1 MKDIQF
7 DKVSMC
13 LKLSCSALL
22 ISGSMIG
29 YGFASDM
36 TAQAKETSSSF
47 HTSESKDESLKDKI
61 DDAKDDIDRLTHL
74 KEDSRQDYHK
84 QLDDV
89 SDNATLDKIIE
100 DAKKEDR
107 KLKLLDKE
115 THQTTNS
122 DKNASTEKNNEN
134 VKDTKDNDDV
144 TKDLDKILAD
154 LDVSSE
160 KVDNPQQKSDETNQ
174 VQSQSNVR
182 DTQQTSN
189 RNQTSVLDDLDK
201 IKQDTTLDEDV
212 NVTNTQ
218 KDFNRASNQRQDAQ
232 QDSKDQS
239 QETTK
244 KLPQTNIK
252 EQQTLDDLKH
262 IANEADVKQSDH
274 KQDEYVGKIT
284 KELEGSD
291 KIDQAISSQLA
302 SNKMNDD
309 QYINNKRDTLKALE
323 KDVNQRSDF
332 NKQRKQALKQDIRQT
347 EQRMNQQHDLILN
360 QLQQSKDKHKATQ
373 SILDKVMSQN
383 EAKQAMKRIQTKGKT
398 DHQIANQIDK
408 QLDGLAHTSS
418 DNILKSML
426 DQSKDKQQLI
436 KQLLATRLGD
446 KEAQR
451 IAKQLAN
458 GQLSNQQIV
467 EQLKRHIDK
476 QGHVSADDILNDVL
490 NNAKDKRQAIET
502 ILATRIEQGKA
513 KVLADVINRIQ
524 SDKASAL
531 DLIKSAINGK
541 ANDLLQLQQ
550 KMDSAKKDLDYIVS
564 PIKNRPSIFDRINQ
578 QSNQG
583 SRLLDQLNS
592 GGSLLDSILDIP
604 TPTPEKGLTLGSN
617 DGFLDGLFNDDGNLS
632 LPDAG
637 QAVKQHWMPIAL
649 VIAIIGGS
657 MIWFSQR
664 KKSK

>member
-1 MKDIQF
+1 MKDKQF

-29 YGFASDM
+29 YGSASDM
-36 TAQAKETSSSF
+36 TVQAKETSTSH
-47 HTSESKDESLKDKI
+47 HTSESKDESLQDKI

-107 KLKLLDKE
+107 KLKSLDKE
-115 THQTTNS
+115 TQHPTDSAKETS
-122 DKNASTEKNNEN
+122 SEKNAGN
-134 VKDTKDNDDV
+134 VKDKGDV

-154 LDVSSE
+154 LDLSSE
-160 KVDNPQQKSDETNQ
+160 NVDNHQQKDGET
-174 VQSQSNVR
+174 SQAQEQAQPH
-182 DTQQTSN
+182 DKQQTLN
-189 RNQTSVLDDLDK
+189 HKQTSVLDDLDK
-201 IKQDTTLDEDV
+201 IKQDTSLDEDA
-212 NVTNTQ
+212 NTTQ
-218 KDFNRASNQRQDAQ
+218 KQKRSDSSSNQRQDRQ
-232 QDSKDQS
+232 QDSKNQS
-239 QETTK
+239 QSNTRE
-244 KLPQTNIK
+244 LPQSNAK

-262 IANEADVKQSDH
+262 IADEADVKQSDQ
-274 KQDEYVGKIT
+274 KQDGHVGKIT

-291 KIDQAISSQLA
+291 KINQAISSQLS
-302 SNKMNDD
+302 SNNKNGNH
-309 QYINNKRDTLKALE
+309 YINDKRDTLKALE
-323 KDVNQRSDF
+323 QDVNQQSDF
-332 NKQRKQALKQDIRQT
+332 NNQRKQALKQDIRQT

-360 QLQQSKDKHKATQ
+360 QLQQSKDKNKAAQ
-373 SILDKVMSQN
+373 SILDTVMSQH
-383 EAKQAMKRIQTKGKT
+383 EAKQAMKHVKTKGKT
-398 DHQIANQIDK
+398 DQQIANQIDK
-408 QLDGLAHTSS
+408 QLDGLTHTSS

-426 DQSKDKQQLI
+426 DQSEDKQQLI

-513 KVLADVINRIQ
+513 KVLADIINRMQ

-541 ANDLLQLQQ
+541 ANDLLQLQH

-592 GGSLLDSILDIP
+592 GGSLLDSIPDIP

-657 MIWFSQR
+657 IIWYSQR
-664 KKSK
+664 KRSK

>member
-1 MKDIQF
+1 MKDKQF

-29 YGFASDM
+29 YGSASDM
-36 TAQAKETSSSF
+36 SVQAKETSTSH
-47 HTSESKDESLKDKI
+47 HTSESKDESLQDKI

-107 KLKLLDKE
+107 KLKSLDKE
-115 THQTTNS
+115 TQHSTDSAEETPS
-122 DKNASTEKNNEN
+122 EKNAEN
-134 VKDTKDNDDV
+134 VKDKDDV

-154 LDVSSE
+154 LDLSSE
-160 KVDNPQQKSDETNQ
+160 NVDNHQQKDGET
-174 VQSQSNVR
+174 SQAQEQAQPH
-182 DTQQTSN
+182 DKQQTLN
-189 RNQTSVLDDLDK
+189 HKQTSVLDDLDK
-201 IKQDTTLDEDV
+201 IKQDTSLDEGAD
-212 NVTNTQ
+212 TTQ
-218 KDFNRASNQRQDAQ
+218 KQKRSDSSSNQRQDRQ
-232 QDSKDQS
+232 QDSKNQS
-239 QETTK
+239 QSNTRE
-244 KLPQTNIK
+244 LPQSNAK

-262 IANEADVKQSDH
+262 IADEADVKQSDQ
-274 KQDEYVGKIT
+274 KQDGHVGKIT

-291 KIDQAISSQLA
+291 KINQAISSQLS
-302 SNKMNDD
+302 SNNMNGNH
-309 QYINNKRDTLKALE
+309 YINDKRDTLKALE
-323 KDVNQRSDF
+323 QDVNQQSDF
-332 NKQRKQALKQDIRQT
+332 NNQRKQALKQDIRQT

-360 QLQQSKDKHKATQ
+360 QLQQSKDKNKAAQ
-373 SILDKVMSQN
+373 SILDTVMSQH
-383 EAKQAMKRIQTKGKT
+383 EAKQAMKHVKTKGKT
-398 DHQIANQIDK
+398 DQQIANQIDK
-408 QLDGLAHTSS
+408 QLDSLTHTSS

-426 DQSKDKQQLI
+426 DQSEDKQQLI

-513 KVLADVINRIQ
+513 KVLADIINRMQ

-541 ANDLLQLQQ
+541 ANDLLQLQH

-592 GGSLLDSILDIP
+592 GGSLLDSIPDIP

-657 MIWFSQR
+657 IIWFSQR
-664 KKSK
+664 KRSK

>member
-1 MKDIQF
+1 
-7 DKVSMC
+7 
-13 LKLSCSALL
+13 
-22 ISGSMIG
+22 MIG
-29 YGFASDM
+29 YGSAIDM
-36 TAQAKETSSSF
+36 TVQAKETSTSH
-47 HTSESKDESLKDKI
+47 HTSESKDESLQDKI

-74 KEDSRQDYHK
+74 KEDSRQDYQK

-107 KLKLLDKE
+107 KLKSLNKE
-115 THQTTNS
+115 TLHSTDS
-122 DKNASTEKNNEN
+122 DKDASDEKNNGN
-134 VKDTKDNDDV
+134 VKDNEDV

-154 LDVSSE
+154 LDLSSE
-160 KVDNPQQKSDETNQ
+160 NVDNRQQKDGETSQ
-174 VQSQSNVR
+174 AQDQGQSH
-182 DTQQTSN
+182 DTQQSSN
-189 RNQTSVLDDLDK
+189 RKQTSVLDDLDK
-201 IKQDTTLDEDV
+201 IKQDTTLDEDA
-212 NVTNTQ
+212 NTTQ
-218 KDFNRASNQRQDAQ
+218 KQKRSDSSSNQRQDGQ

-239 QETTK
+239 QATTK
-244 KLPQTNIK
+244 ELPHSNAK
-252 EQQTLDDLKH
+252 EQETIDDLKH
-262 IANEADVKQSDH
+262 IADEADVKQSDH
-274 KQDEYVGKIT
+274 KQDGHVGKIT

-302 SNKMNDD
+302 SNKMNDN
-309 QYINNKRDTLKALE
+309 QYINDKRDTLKALE
-323 KDVNQRSDF
+323 KDVNQQSDF
-332 NKQRKQALKQDIRQT
+332 NNQRKQALKQDIRQT

-360 QLQQSKDKHKATQ
+360 QLQQSKDKNKAAQ
-373 SILDKVMSQN
+373 SILDTVMSQN
-383 EAKQAMKRIQTKGKT
+383 EAKQAMKHVNTEGKT
-398 DHQIANQIDK
+398 DQQIANQIDK

-426 DQSKDKQQLI
+426 DQSEDKQQLI

-513 KVLADVINRIQ
+513 KVLADIINRIQ

-541 ANDLLQLQQ
+541 ANDLLQLQH
-550 KMDSAKKDLDYIVS
+550 KMDSAKKDLDHIVS
-564 PIKNRPSIFDRINQ
+564 PIKNRPSIFDRMNQ
-578 QSNQG
+578 HSNQG

-592 GGSLLDSILDIP
+592 GGSLLDSIPDIP

-617 DGFLDGLFNDDGNLS
+617 NGFLDGLFNDDGNLS

-657 MIWFSQR
+657 IIWFSQR
-664 KKSK
+664 KRSK

>member
-1 MKDIQF
+1 MKYIQF

-13 LKLSCSALL
+13 LKLSCSVLL

-29 YGFASDM
+29 YGFASDI
-36 TAQAKETSSSF
+36 TAQAKENSSSF

-74 KEDSRQDYHK
+74 KEDSREDYHK

-134 VKDTKDNDDV
+134 VNDTKDNDDV

-201 IKQDTTLDEDV
+201 IKQDATLDEDV

-274 KQDEYVGKIT
+274 KQDEHVGKIT

-360 QLQQSKDKHKATQ
+360 QLQQSKDKNKVAQ

-383 EAKQAMKRIQTKGKT
+383 EAKQAMKHVKTKGKT
-398 DHQIANQIDK
+398 DQQIANQIDK

-426 DQSKDKQQLI
+426 DQSEDKQQLI

-467 EQLKRHIDK
+467 EQIKRHIDK

-564 PIKNRPSIFDRINQ
+564 PIKNRPSIFDRMNQ

-592 GGSLLDSILDIP
+592 GGSLLDSIPDIP
-604 TPTPEKGLTLGSN
+604 TPTPEKSLTLGSN

-637 QAVKQHWMPIAL
+637 QAVKQHWIPIAL

-657 MIWFSQR
+657 IIWYSKR
-664 KKSK
+664 KRSK

>member
-1 MKDIQF
+1 M
-7 DKVSMC
+7 
-13 LKLSCSALL
+13 
-22 ISGSMIG
+22 
-29 YGFASDM
+29 
-36 TAQAKETSSSF
+36 
-47 HTSESKDESLKDKI
+47 
-61 DDAKDDIDRLTHL
+61 
-74 KEDSRQDYHK
+74 
-84 QLDDV
+84 
-89 SDNATLDKIIE
+89 
-100 DAKKEDR
+100 
-107 KLKLLDKE
+107 
-115 THQTTNS
+115 
-122 DKNASTEKNNEN
+122 
-134 VKDTKDNDDV
+134 
-144 TKDLDKILAD
+144 
-154 LDVSSE
+154 
-160 KVDNPQQKSDETNQ
+160 
-174 VQSQSNVR
+174 
-182 DTQQTSN
+182 
-189 RNQTSVLDDLDK
+189 
-201 IKQDTTLDEDV
+201 
-212 NVTNTQ
+212 
-218 KDFNRASNQRQDAQ
+218 
-232 QDSKDQS
+232 
-239 QETTK
+239 
-244 KLPQTNIK
+244 
-252 EQQTLDDLKH
+252 
-262 IANEADVKQSDH
+262 KQSDH
-274 KQDEYVGKIT
+274 KQDEHVGKIT

-383 EAKQAMKRIQTKGKT
+383 EAKQAMKHVKTKGKT
-398 DHQIANQIDK
+398 DQQITNQIDK

-426 DQSKDKQQLI
+426 DQSEDKQQLI

-467 EQLKRHIDK
+467 EQIKRHIDK

-490 NNAKDKRQAIET
+490 NNAKDKQQAIET

-513 KVLADVINRIQ
+513 KVLADIINRIQ

-578 QSNQG
+578 HSNQG
-583 SRLLDQLNS
+583 SHLLGQLNS
-592 GGSLLDSILDIP
+592 GGSLLDGIPDIP

-637 QAVKQHWMPIAL
+637 QTVKQHWMPIAL
-649 VIAIIGGS
+649 VIGIIGGS

>member
-1 MKDIQF
+1 MKDKQF

-29 YGFASDM
+29 YGSAIDM
-36 TAQAKETSSSF
+36 TVQAKETSTSH
-47 HTSESKDESLKDKI
+47 HTSESKDESFQDKI

-74 KEDSRQDYHK
+74 KEDSRQDYYK

-107 KLKLLDKE
+107 KLKSLNKE
-115 THQTTNS
+115 AQHSTDS
-122 DKNASTEKNNEN
+122 DKAASDEKNNGN
-134 VKDTKDNDDV
+134 VKDNEDV

-154 LDVSSE
+154 LDLSSE
-160 KVDNPQQKSDETNQ
+160 NVDNHQQKDGETS
-174 VQSQSNVR
+174 QSQDQGQSH
-182 DTQQTSN
+182 DTQ
-189 RNQTSVLDDLDK
+189 QTSVLDDLDK
-201 IKQDTTLDEDV
+201 IKQDTTLDEAAD
-212 NVTNTQ
+212 TTQ
-218 KDFNRASNQRQDAQ
+218 KQKRSDSSSNQRQDAQ

-239 QETTK
+239 QATTK
-244 KLPQTNIK
+244 ELPHSNAK
-252 EQQTLDDLKH
+252 EQETIDDLKH
-262 IANEADVKQSDH
+262 IADEADVKQSDH
-274 KQDEYVGKIT
+274 KQDGHVGKIT

-302 SNKMNDD
+302 SNKMNDN
-309 QYINNKRDTLKALE
+309 QYINDKRDTLKALE
-323 KDVNQRSDF
+323 KDVNQQSDF
-332 NKQRKQALKQDIRQT
+332 NNQRKQALKQDIRQT

-360 QLQQSKDKHKATQ
+360 QLQQSKDKNKAAQ
-373 SILDKVMSQN
+373 SILDTVMSQN
-383 EAKQAMKRIQTKGKT
+383 EAKQAMKHVNTEGKT
-398 DHQIANQIDK
+398 DQQIANQIDK

-426 DQSKDKQQLI
+426 DQSEDKQQLI

-513 KVLADVINRIQ
+513 KVLADIINRIQ

-541 ANDLLQLQQ
+541 ANDLLQLQH
-550 KMDSAKKDLDYIVS
+550 KMDSAKKDLDHIVS
-564 PIKNRPSIFDRINQ
+564 PIKNRPSIFDRMNQ
-578 QSNQG
+578 HSNQG

-592 GGSLLDSILDIP
+592 GGSLLDSIPDIP

-657 MIWFSQR
+657 IIWFSQR
-664 KKSK
+664 KRSK